1 MWAARGGT
9 EAFEGSD
16 SHALPLFRFQ
26 THGERYIAGIS
37 LGEALELSDSV
48 TLEGAMDWLIALTP
62 STARLKEATTFFHAE
77 VKAGDAL
84 YIPQAYLFVEQARG

>member
-9 EAFEGSD
+9 EAFEGTD

-26 THGERYIAGIS
+26 THGERCIAGIS
-37 LGEALELSDSV
+37 LGEALKLSDSV
-48 TLEGAMDWLIALTP
+48 TLAGALDWLVALTP
-62 STARLKEATTFFHAE
+62 STARLKEATAFFHSE
-77 VKAGDAL
+77 IQAGEAL